1 MHNRFFEV
9 NLYQKSAINTHHWRA
24 TLSRPSRDIGLSFR
38 QKRCEPLPST
48 SHRETLT
55 LPARH
60 EVAERENED
69 RLSDCNEGSSSQL
82 DVITL
87 KNYLRFLLPSIGTS
101 LGSGRIL
108 SLLTLDWINKELALG
123 LDFEARW
130 DTELNVSNISAFLC
144 DWLEMSAGEIVFASK
159 IEGLVIPAIR
169 HVELLGGHQIPG
181 RDRLQGIVDHILN
194 RNPSVDW
201 VSNAEQLVDGLL
213 CVRQWS
219 LKLRLQFVKQRNDN
233 AISVNLGLAMT
244 CLLANEHELFHLPS
258 STCQSPK
265 LHAPS
270 IVCNIIR
277 SPVLNDYDVS
287 TSFSKA
293 SPGSIYRLSD
303 GRLIAKFKPVTQA
316 VRLFQVRLSGPA
328 VGSKFGSI
336 HEIPT
341 SGGMAGQRKKEA

>member
-1 MHNRFFEV
+1 MREVFCCSKIEPYRPRQLDHESKFTAFMTWANSVSTSLASKDTQTPFNNAPYAVQIVRQVNFGPRDSIRYFIPASEGSVFAEATEDDLLEANFEKL
-9 NLYQKSAINTHHWRA
+9 NSAINTHHWRA

-169 HVELLGGHQIPG
+169 YVELLGGHQIPG

-201 VSNAEQLVDGLL
+201 VSKYGAHVAH
-213 CVRQWS
+213 V
-219 LKLRLQFVKQRNDN
+219 
-233 AISVNLGLAMT
+233 
-244 CLLANEHELFHLPS
+244 H
-258 STCQSPK
+258 
-265 LHAPS
+265 
-270 IVCNIIR
+270 
-277 SPVLNDYDVS
+277 
-287 TSFSKA
+287 A
-293 SPGSIYRLSD
+293 SPPKEELLEQCRHRNKNIGFYSSDSGSMKDFTACDKACGYCGHCD
-303 GRLIAKFKPVTQA
+303 Y
-316 VRLFQVRLSGPA
+316 
-328 VGSKFGSI
+328 
-336 HEIPT
+336 
-341 SGGMAGQRKKEA
+341 

>member
-38 QKRCEPLPST
+38 QKRCEVSSDRIEKATEGLQQPLPST

-169 HVELLGGHQIPG
+169 YVELLGGHQIPG

-201 VSNAEQLVDGLL
+201 VSKYGAHVAH
-213 CVRQWS
+213 V
-219 LKLRLQFVKQRNDN
+219 
-233 AISVNLGLAMT
+233 
-244 CLLANEHELFHLPS
+244 H
-258 STCQSPK
+258 
-265 LHAPS
+265 
-270 IVCNIIR
+270 
-277 SPVLNDYDVS
+277 
-287 TSFSKA
+287 A
-293 SPGSIYRLSD
+293 SPPKEELLEQCRH
-303 GRLIAKFKPVTQA
+303 RN
-316 VRLFQVRLSGPA
+316 
-328 VGSKFGSI
+328 SKLQQDENS
-336 HEIPT
+336 HRVEV
-341 SGGMAGQRKKEA
+341 AYDR